1 MRIIIGL
8 GNPGREY
15 EGTAHNVGFDVVDS
29 LCREWN
35 ISLSKKGFKS
45 LYGEGKA
52 SGEKIMLVKPQ
63 TYMNLSGE
71 AVVMLKKKFKDAR
84 MLVVVDDIDTEEG
97 KVKYRLHGSGG
108 THNGLRNI
116 VSFIGEDFER
126 IKLGVGQPKGD
137 LKNFV
142 LAKLDKDL
150 RANLVD
156 AATEK
161 VKEWVNEQNS

>member
-45 LYGEGKA
+45 VYGEGKV
-52 SGEKIMLVKPQ
+52 SGEKIILVKPQ

-126 IKLGVGQPKGD
+126 INLGVGQPKGD

>member
-1 MRIIIGL
+1 MKIIVGL

-15 EGTAHNVGFDVVDS
+15 EGTAHNVGYDVVDS

-35 ISLSKKGFKS
+35 IKLSKKGYKS
-45 LYGEGKA
+45 LYGEGKVD
-52 SGEKIMLVKPQ
+52 GEKIMLVKPQ

-84 MLVVVDDIDTEEG
+84 ILVVVDDIDTQLG

-116 VSFIGEDFER
+116 VSYIGEDFER
-126 IKLGVGQPKGD
+126 IKLGVGQPKGE
-137 LKNFV
+137 LRNFV
-142 LAKLDKDL
+142 LSKLDGEL
-150 RANLVD
+150 RESLVEL
-156 AATEK
+156 ASQK
-161 VKEWVNEQNS
+161 VKEWLSE